1 MRIAIFG
8 ATSEIAKDLIAAFT
22 EQNVHELFLYARRPD
37 AVLQW
42 LTSLGMSAPP
52 AVREFSYF
60 PNAVA
65 FDAIVNFVGVGNPA
79 KAYAMGASIFDVT
92 LHYDAMA
99 LNYVQQHP
107 LCRYIFMSSGAAY
120 GSNFDQPVNVD
131 APGIYNIN
139 HLQPQD
145 WYGIAKLHAEARHRA
160 LAPLPIIDLRVFNY
174 FSHTQDMAAR
184 FIITDIFRAIRD
196 KAVLQTSTDY
206 IVRDY
211 VHPSDFQQLVG
222 VLLQAPPANTAVD
235 CYSKAP
241 IDKPTLL
248 ATAQEKFGLRYQI
261 QDKGANV
268 NATGTKPFYYSL
280 NTRAC
285 DFGYAPTFTSLE
297 GIETEMRAALSLHH

>member
-8 ATSEIAKDLIAAFT
+8 ATSEIAKDLIAAFA
-22 EQNVHELFLYARRPD
+22 EQNVHELFLYARRPA

-42 LTSLGMSAPP
+42 LTSLGLSDPP

-60 PNAVA
+60 PDAVA
-65 FDAIVNFVGVGNPA
+65 FDVIVNFVGVGNPA
-79 KAYAMGASIFDVT
+79 KVYAMGASIFDVT
-92 LHYDAMA
+92 LHYDEMA

-120 GSNFDQPVNVD
+120 GSNFWQPVDVD
-131 APGIYNIN
+131 APGIFNIN

-145 WYGIAKLHAEARHRA
+145 WYGITKLHAEARHRA
-160 LAPLPIIDLRVFNY
+160 LAQLPIIDLRLFNY
-174 FSHTQDMAAR
+174 FSRTQDMAAR

-196 KAVLQTSTDY
+196 KAVLQTSIDY
-206 IVRDY
+206 IVRDFL
-211 VHPSDFQQLVG
+211 HPTDFLQLVCA
-222 VLLQAPPANTAVD
+222 LLHSRPENTSVD
-235 CYSKAP
+235 CYSRAP
-241 IDKPTLL
+241 IDKLTLL
-248 ATAQEKFGLRYQI
+248 AAAQEKFGLRYQI

-297 GIETEMRAALSLHH
+297 GIETEIRAALSLHQ